1 MPKKPVKK
9 PAAPSF
15 AISHLW
21 IKLGDGIRLSAKL
34 WLPKAKPVPAL
45 IEFSSHRKS
54 DLSAARD
61 ANLCGALATAGYAV
75 IGIDQRGTGDS
86 EGNCSGGF
94 DRQDETDALQALS
107 FIAEQNWCDGKLGL
121 YGFSAGGTA
130 ALQIARR
137 QPIGLGAII
146 AVAATDDPYEDD
158 GVYQGGVPTAELL
171 AAATRQLASSAL
183 PQDQKLAGKAWK
195 KNWDTRLKQLPFM
208 ATQWL
213 KHPQRDD
220 EWKTISAAEDIG
232 LITAPVLLVA
242 GWQDA
247 IAGAVP
253 RMMQSLRAPCKA
265 IIGPWAHQYP
275 QEAEANAVDFTL
287 EMLRWFDL
295 HLKGQAT
302 GVMQESAFRY
312 FMQDP
317 QQIASA
323 ITGRWVSD
331 MMWGPGAFATQS
343 LFLSASGLA
352 ISKGAER
359 ALSFSSPLT
368 SGFGIESG
376 LSDGA
381 ARDDSAS
388 LTFDSAALA
397 AELDIAGAPIL
408 TLELSA
414 DAEVAQVH
422 VRLSC
427 IWPTGEISQL
437 SQRAMNL
444 TQRVS
449 RGSPTA
455 LEPAR
460 RIRVEVKLADMATR
474 VPKGCKLRIS
484 ISTSAFPQA
493 WPAPNKVALTIYTD
507 ASTIALP
514 IRSDRGM
521 EKLVSFAPLAANS
534 IAPKP
539 KRVFSL
545 DPVSGVAKLSY
556 ATPTDKHIFSVKPD
570 DVASAAQQVE
580 STYVVGKV
588 KAVVQSKLSA
598 TPKHWLLS
606 AKLEAFEGKKRV
618 YTKEFKEKIP
628 RNLV

>member
-1 MPKKPVKK
+1 MPKKPAKK

-54 DLSAARD
+54 DVSAARD

-86 EGNCSGGF
+86 EGNYSGGF

-158 GVYQGGVPTAELL
+158 GAYQGGLPTAELL
-171 AAATRQLASSAL
+171 AAATRQLAKSAL

-220 EWKTISAAEDIG
+220 EWKAISAAEDIG

-247 IAGAVP
+247 VAGASL
-253 RMMQSLRAPCKA
+253 RMMQSLRSPCKA
-265 IIGPWAHQYP
+265 IIGPWAHEYP
-275 QEAEANAVDFTL
+275 QEAEANAVDFSV

-302 GVMQESAFRY
+302 GVMQEPAFRY

-352 ISKGAER
+352 ISKGDEQ

-368 SGFGIESG
+368 SGFGIASG
-376 LSDGA
+376 LADGA

-408 TLELSA
+408 TLDLSA

-460 RIRVEVKLADMATR
+460 RTRVEVKLADMATR

-484 ISTSAFPQA
+484 ISTSAFPHA
-493 WPAPNKVALTIYTD
+493 WPAPNKVALTIYAG

-534 IAPKP
+534 PAPKP

-545 DPVSGVAKLSY
+545 DPVSGAAKLSY
-556 ATPTDKHIFSVKPD
+556 ATGADKHIFSVKPD

-588 KAVVQSKLSA
+588 KTVVQSKLSA

-606 AKLEAFEGKKRV
+606 SKLEAFDGKKRV